1 MVCVASIIIRQMSMK
16 HTLGCN
22 KEQSIYKTILTSA
35 SCWPRNTALIYMYH
49 KFTYEHLLRR
59 INQFA
64 KSLKKIGVQKDEVV
78 TVCLPNIPD
87 AIYLLY
93 AINQIGAISN
103 IVHPLYNFN
112 QMEENIKVTK
122 SKILFC
128 LDTTYQM
135 FKGLESSGVKVLAC
149 SPANELYPIE
159 KLVYFHMNRK
169 KIGKIA
175 RENTTIPFYFEK
187 RETEFDERF
196 YNDTVY
202 LNSGGTSGKAKI
214 ISLSSYAMNA
224 LAHYGPWIID
234 VDDGK
239 NIGMLAVLP
248 MFHGFGLEMGVHIV
262 LSFGA
267 VCVLMPK
274 FNRKQTIKY
283 IKKNQIQL
291 MIGIPILYESLL
303 SKKKFNGKML
313 KNLNIAFVGGD
324 FVSTNLLKSFNQLMI
339 ENGSKCRLR
348 EGYGLTETVCVCA
361 VNTHHHHK
369 AATSGMALPNVSFKV
384 IDPKTLEDLGYN
396 KEGELCISGETLM
409 NGYVYAEDPKANER
423 AFLIDKDGT
432 KWLRTGDFCSVDED
446 GYVSFKQRLKRI
458 IKVSGVPVFPSMVE
472 DSASA
477 YSFVYECAAI
487 GVEDKRHGHIIK
499 LFVVL
504 HREYKGTVD
513 AAKKAI
519 EDKIIRDLGIYA
531 KPKEI
536 VFVDSLPHT
545 FVGKIDV
552 NKLS

>member
-1 MVCVASIIIRQMSMK
+1 MESIACK
-16 HTLGCN
+16 
-22 KEQSIYKTILTSA
+22 KEQSIYQTVLASA
-35 SCWPRNTALIYMYH
+35 TRWPHNTALIYMGH
-49 KFTYEHLLRR
+49 KFSYDHLLKR

-64 KSLKKIGVQKDEVV
+64 KSLLDLGYHKDEVI

-103 IVHPLYNFN
+103 IIHPLYNFT
-112 QMEENIKVTK
+112 QMEENIKITK
-122 SKILFC
+122 SRVLFC

-135 FKGLESSGVKVLAC
+135 FKPLEKQGVKVIAC
-149 SPANELYPIE
+149 SPANELLMVE
-159 KLVYFHMNRK
+159 KFVYRQMNKK
-169 KIGKIA
+169 KIGRISLK
-175 RENTTIPFYFEK
+175 NTTSLFYFAH
-187 RETEFDERF
+187 RETSYDTRF
-196 YNDTVY
+196 KNDAVY

-214 ISLSSYAMNA
+214 ISLSPFAMNA

-234 VDDGK
+234 VKDGK

-248 MFHGFGLEMGVHIV
+248 MFHGFGLEMGVHIM

-283 IKKNQIQL
+283 IKKNQVQL

-303 SKKKFNGKML
+303 SKKKFNGKKLRNL
-313 KNLNIAFVGGD
+313 KIAFVGGD

-339 ENGSKCRLR
+339 ENKSQCRLR
-348 EGYGLTETVCVCA
+348 EGYGLTETVCVCS
-361 VNTHHHHK
+361 VNTHHHNQ
-369 AATSGMALPNVSFKV
+369 AATSGMALPNVEFKV
-384 IDPKTLEDLGYN
+384 IDPVTLEDLGYD
-396 KEGELCISGETLM
+396 KEGELLISGETLM
-409 NGYVYAEDPKANER
+409 NGYVYAEDPKANEKT
-423 AFLIDKDGT
+423 FLNIDGK
-432 KWLRTGDFCSVDED
+432 KWLRTGDFCSIDKD
-446 GYVSFKQRLKRI
+446 NFVSFKQRLKRI

-487 GVEDKRHGHIIK
+487 GVEDARHGHIIK

-504 HREYKGTVD
+504 HREYKGTKED
-513 AAKKAI
+513 ARKAI
-519 EDKIIRDLGIYA
+519 DDKIIRDLGIFA

-552 NKLS
+552 NKLK

>member
-1 MVCVASIIIRQMSMK
+1 MK
-16 HTLGCN
+16 QDIACE
-22 KEQSIYKTILTSA
+22 KKQSIYKTVLASA
-35 SCWPRNTALIYMYH
+35 TRWPKNTALIYMNH
-49 KFTYEHLLRR
+49 KFSYEHLLKR

-64 KSLKKIGVQKDEVV
+64 YSLLEAGYKKDEVI

-103 IVHPLYNFN
+103 IIHPLYNYS
-112 QMEENIKVTK
+112 QMLENIKITK
-122 SKILFC
+122 SRVLFC

-135 FKGLESSGVKVLAC
+135 FKPLEKEGVRVIAC
-149 SPANELYPIE
+149 SPTNELLLIE
-159 KLVYFHMNRK
+159 KIVYKEQNKK

-175 RENTTIPFYFEK
+175 KENTTSSYYFAK
-187 RETEFDERF
+187 RETKYDDRYEQ
-196 YNDTVY
+196 NTVL

-214 ISLSSYAMNA
+214 ISLSSFAMNA

-234 VDDGK
+234 VEDGK
-239 NIGMLAVLP
+239 DIGMLAVLP
-248 MFHGFGLEMGVHIV
+248 MFHGFGLEMGVHIM

-274 FNRKQTIKY
+274 FNREQTIKY
-283 IKKNQIQL
+283 IKKNYIQL

-303 SKKKFNGKML
+303 ANKKFKGKML
-313 KNLNIAFVGGD
+313 QNLNIAFVGGD

-339 ENGSKCRLR
+339 ENNSRCRLR
-348 EGYGLTETVCVCA
+348 EGYGLTETVCVCS

-369 AATSGMALPNVSFKV
+369 AATSGMALPNVHFKV
-384 IDPKTLEDLGYN
+384 IDPNTMEDLGYN
-396 KEGELCISGETLM
+396 KEGELLISGETLM
-409 NGYVYAEDPKANER
+409 NGYVYAEDEHANEK
-423 AFLIDKDGT
+423 AFITDKDGI
-432 KWLRTGDFCSVDED
+432 KWLRTGDFCSIDEEN
-446 GYVSFKQRLKRI
+446 YVTFKQRLKRI

-472 DSASA
+472 DSACA

-487 GVEDKRHGHIIK
+487 GIEDKKHGHIIK

-504 HREYKGTVD
+504 HRDYNGSID
-513 AAKKAI
+513 AARKAI
-519 EDKIIRDLGIYA
+519 EDKIVRDLGIYA

-536 VFVDSLPHT
+536 VFTDKLPHT

-552 NKLS
+552 NKLK

>member
-1 MVCVASIIIRQMSMK
+1 MK
-16 HTLGCN
+16 KSLGCK
-22 KEQSIYKTILTSA
+22 KEQSIYETVLASA
-35 SCWPRNTALIYMYH
+35 KSWPKNIALRYMGH
-49 KFTYEHLLRR
+49 KYTYEHLLKR

-64 KSLKKIGVQKDEVV
+64 KALLDLGYKKDEVI

-87 AIYLLY
+87 AVYLLY

-103 IVHPLYNFN
+103 IIHPLFN
-112 QMEENIKVTK
+112 LSQMEENIAVTK
-122 SKILFC
+122 SRVLFC

-135 FKGLESSGVKVLAC
+135 FKPLEEKGVRIFAC
-149 SPANELYPIE
+149 SPTNELTFIE
-159 KLVYFHMNRK
+159 KFVYKQSQKK
-169 KIGKIA
+169 KIGKIDYK
-175 RENTTIPFYFEK
+175 NTSRQFYFSK
-187 RETEFDERF
+187 RELDYDKR
-196 YNDTVY
+196 YNNNTVY

-214 ISLSSYAMNA
+214 ISLSSFAMNA

-234 VDDGK
+234 VEDGK

-248 MFHGFGLEMGVHIV
+248 MFHGFGLEMGVHII

-267 VCVLMPK
+267 TCVLMPK
-274 FNRKQTIKY
+274 FNRDQTIKY

-303 SKKKFNGKML
+303 SKKSFKGKML
-313 KNLNIAFVGGD
+313 RNLNIAFVGGD

-348 EGYGLTETVCVCA
+348 EGYGLTETVCVCS

-369 AATSGMALPNVSFKV
+369 AATSGMALPNVNFKV
-384 IDPKTLEDLGYN
+384 IDPNTLEDLGHN

-409 NGYVYAEDPKANER
+409 NGYVYAEDPLANEKT
-423 AFLIDKDGT
+423 FITDKDGV
-432 KWLRTGDFCSVDED
+432 KWLRTGDFCSIDDEN
-446 GYVSFKQRLKRI
+446 YVTFKQRLKRI

-472 DSASA
+472 DSACA

-499 LFVVL
+499 LYVVL
-504 HREYKGTVD
+504 HRDYKGTME
-513 AAKKAI
+513 AASKAI

-536 VFVDSLPHT
+536 VFVDKLPHT

-552 NKLS
+552 NKLN

>member
-1 MVCVASIIIRQMSMK
+1 MK
-16 HTLGCN
+16 KSKIDLGCK
-22 KEQSIYKTILTSA
+22 KEQSIYETILASA
-35 SCWPRNTALIYMYH
+35 TNWPHNIALRYMGH

-64 KSLKKIGVQKDEVV
+64 YSLKEMGFKKDEVI

-103 IVHPLYNFN
+103 IIHPLYNYD
-112 QMEENIKVTK
+112 QMKENIGITK
-122 SKILFC
+122 SRVLFC

-135 FKGLESSGVKVLAC
+135 FKPLEEMGVKVIAC
-149 SPANELYPIE
+149 SPTNELTWIE
-159 KLVYFHMNRK
+159 KFVYKQSQKK

-175 RENTTIPFYFEK
+175 FKDTSRVFYFAK
-187 RETEFDERF
+187 RETEYDKRF
-196 YNDTVY
+196 NSDAVY

-234 VDDGK
+234 VEDGK

-248 MFHGFGLEMGVHIV
+248 MFHGFGLEMGVHII

-267 VCVLMPK
+267 VSVLMPK
-274 FNRKQTIKY
+274 FNRDQTIKY
-283 IKKNQIQL
+283 IKKNQLHL

-303 SKKKFNGKML
+303 SKKSFKGKML
-313 KNLNIAFVGGD
+313 RNLNIAFVGGD

-348 EGYGLTETVCVCA
+348 EGYGLTETVCVCS

-369 AATSGMALPNVSFKV
+369 AATSGMALPNVKFKV
-384 IDPKTLEDLGYN
+384 INPNTLEDVGYD

-409 NGYVYAEDPKANER
+409 NGYVYAEDPKANEKT
-423 AFLIDKDGT
+423 FLVDEDGT
-432 KWLRTGDFCSVDED
+432 KWLRTGDFCSIDKDNFVT
-446 GYVSFKQRLKRI
+446 FKQRLKRI
-458 IKVSGVPVFPSMVE
+458 VKVSGVPVFPSMVE
-472 DSASA
+472 DSACA

-487 GVEDKRHGHIIK
+487 GVEDKRHGHILK
-499 LFVVL
+499 MFVVL
-504 HREYKGTVD
+504 HRDYKGSIE
-513 AAKKAI
+513 AARKAI

-536 VFVDSLPHT
+536 VFVEKLPHT

-552 NKLS
+552 NKLN

>member
-1 MVCVASIIIRQMSMK
+1 MK
-16 HTLGCN
+16 SDIACK
-22 KEQSIYKTILTSA
+22 KEQSIYQTVLASA
-35 SCWPRNTALIYMYH
+35 TRWPKNTALIYMSH
-49 KFTYEHLLRR
+49 KLSYEHLLKRV
-59 INQFA
+59 NQFA
-64 KSLKKIGVQKDEVV
+64 KSLLDLGYHKDEII

-103 IVHPLYNFN
+103 IIHPLYNLS
-112 QMEENIKVTK
+112 QVEENIKVTK
-122 SKILFC
+122 SRVLFC

-135 FKGLESSGVKVLAC
+135 FKPLEKQGVKVIAC
-149 SPANELYPIE
+149 SPANESLLAE
-159 KLVYFHMNRK
+159 KFVYKQMNKK

-175 RENTTIPFYFEK
+175 RENTTVPFYFAK
-187 RETEFDERF
+187 KETSFDTR
-196 YNDTVY
+196 DKCDAVY

-214 ISLSSYAMNA
+214 ISLSSFAMNA

-234 VDDGK
+234 VEDGK

-248 MFHGFGLEMGVHIV
+248 MFHGFGLEMGVHIM

-283 IKKNQIQL
+283 IKKNKIQL

-313 KNLNIAFVGGD
+313 RNLNIAFVGGD

-348 EGYGLTETVCVCA
+348 EGYGLTETVCVCS

-369 AATSGMALPNVSFKV
+369 AATSGMALPNVKFKV
-384 IDPKTLEDLGYN
+384 IDPNTLEDLGYD

-423 AFLIDKDGT
+423 AFIYDKDGT
-432 KWLRTGDFCSVDED
+432 KWLRTGDFCSVDKD
-446 GYVSFKQRLKRI
+446 NYVSFKQRLKRI

-487 GVEDKRHGHIIK
+487 GVEDVRHGHIIK

-504 HREYKGTVD
+504 HREYKGTIE

-531 KPKEI
+531 KPREI
-536 VFVDSLPHT
+536 VFVEHLPHT

-552 NKLS
+552 NKLK